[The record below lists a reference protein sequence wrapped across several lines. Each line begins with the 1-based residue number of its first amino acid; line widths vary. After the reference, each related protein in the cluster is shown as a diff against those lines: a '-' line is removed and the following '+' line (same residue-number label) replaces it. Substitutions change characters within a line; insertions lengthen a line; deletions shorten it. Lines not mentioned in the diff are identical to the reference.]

1 MTRLSRRRFLSTS
14 AAATSALALGAYVN
28 VSPARE
34 SKSPNGK
41 LNIAGIGVTGRGGE
55 DIAGVASENV
65 VVLCDVDLNLLEKGM
80 ARFKAERKYN
90 DFRIMLEKEEKNI
103 DAVVVGTPDHT
114 HAPAAAMALRL
125 GKHVYC
131 EKPLTHTVKEARVL
145 ATLAKE
151 KKLVTQMGNQIHAGD
166 NYRRVVELVQSGAIG
181 KVSDV
186 HVWAGA
192 QYHSAKFTT
201 GTTPPKGLDW
211 DLWLGPAPER
221 PYSEGVHPFNW
232 RKFWD
237 YGTGTLG
244 DFGCHYMDL
253 AHWAL
258 NLRAPTAVE
267 ATGDPTPY
275 DHVSAPRYCIA
286 HYEYPARGEVP
297 ACRLH
302 WYDSGKQPALWA
314 TLENEDAKKA
324 TAGGGQLF
332 VGDGGMLLSNYGSR
346 WLLPES
352 KFAGFKAPKETIPA
366 SIGHHQEWINAVK
379 TGGTTTCNFDY
390 AGALTEAVLLGTV
403 AYRSGK
409 RVEWDA
415 ANLKVTNNPDAQQF
429 VHTEYR
435 KGWTL

>member
-1 MTRLSRRRFLSTS
+1 MS
-14 AAATSALALGAYVN
+14 LGAYVN
-28 VSPARE
+28 VAPAKE

-55 DIAGVASENV
+55 DIAGVASENIIA
-65 VVLCDVDLNLLEKGM
+65 LADVDETKLEQGM
-80 ARFKAERKYN
+80 ARFKAERKYK
-90 DFRIMLEKEEKNI
+90 DFRVMLEKEDKNL

-151 KKLVTQMGNQIHAGD
+151 KKLVTQMGNQIHSGD
-166 NYRRVVELVQSGAIG
+166 NYRRVVELIQSGAIG
-181 KVSDV
+181 KVSEV

-201 GTTPPKGLDW
+201 GTTAPKGLDW

-275 DHVSAPRYCIA
+275 DPVSAPKYCIA
-286 HYEYPARGEVP
+286 HYEHPARGEMP
-297 ACRLH
+297 ACKLH
-302 WYDSGKQPALWA
+302 WYDSGKQPELWGS
-314 TLENEDAKKA
+314 LENKEAKNA

-332 VGDGGMLLSNYGSR
+332 VGEKGMLLSNYGGR

-352 KFAGFKAPKETIPA
+352 KFAGFQAPKETIPK
-366 SIGHHQEWINAVK
+366 SLGQHQEWIHAIK
-379 TGGTTTCNFDY
+379 TGGTTLCNFDY